1 MAVITTKLEDNLV
14 TIGDTAG
21 RQSVR
26 TAYNEPRESMNPGEL
41 LAASLGACMMTM
53 VGFLASRRGE
63 NVVGTTVDV
72 EPSFDDKHS
81 RITAFTVTFHFPDTL
96 TQTQKDFYAKA
107 AQGCPVHNSL
117 REDITYKVIVK

>member
-1 MAVITTKLEDNLV
+1 MAIITTALQENLV
-14 TIGDTAG
+14 TLGGAEN
-21 RQSVR
+21 RQPVR
-26 TAYNEPRESMNPGEL
+26 TAYNEPRQEMNPGEL

-53 VGFLASRRGE
+53 VGFLASRRNE
-63 NVVGTTVDV
+63 NVVGTKVQV
-72 EPSFDDKHS
+72 EPAFDEKHS

>member
-1 MAVITTKLEDNLV
+1 MAIMTTKLEANLV
-14 TIGDTAG
+14 TVGGAQG
-21 RQSVR
+21 RQAVR
-26 TAYNEPRESMNPGEL
+26 TEYNEPRENMNPGEL

-63 NVVGTTVDV
+63 NVMGTTVDV
-72 EPSFDDKHS
+72 EPSFDEKHS
-81 RITAFTVTFHFPDTL
+81 RITAFTVTFHFPEQL

-117 REDITYKVIVK
+117 REDIVYKVVVK